1 MGNNKK
7 SREEFVTEFLPLLFQ
22 KRYVD
27 LPNSRSNYIFYR
39 QGDWVICDENTMED
53 EPTFPLPR
61 RWKITDIDVILDFA
75 YSVYDD
81 SFEICPA
88 RPEEV
93 RVPVKD
99 QHWFNSPMTLSVEIE
114 GLMRETDWVW
124 FSPYLG
130 FLMNDEE
137 GIICAAEVREDRSVI
152 LNVVNPKY
160 LKVFFHAGLLLS
172 QMSKRYYELLDQ
184 QNTVAS
190 KDMLAKFEEKY
201 EKTTEEFLKDYE
213 KGVNPDT
220 FDFNLWRSLSR
231 NRA

>member
-1 MGNNKK
+1 MENKNK

-22 KRYVD
+22 RVYVD

-39 QGDWVICDENTMED
+39 QGDWIICDENTVED
-53 EPTFPLPR
+53 DPMFPLPR
-61 RWKITDIDVILDFA
+61 RWRITDIDVILDFA

-99 QHWFNSPMTLSVEIE
+99 QFWFNSPMSLSAEIE
-114 GLMRETDWVW
+114 ALMVDTDWVW

-130 FLMNDEE
+130 FLMNDEQ
-137 GIICAAEVREDRSVI
+137 GIICAVEVREDRSVVF
-152 LNVVNPKY
+152 NVVNPNY
-160 LKVFFHAGLLLS
+160 LKVFFHAGDLLS
-172 QMSKRYYELLDQ
+172 QMSKRYYQMVDN
-184 QNTVAS
+184 QNVGTV
-190 KDMLAKFEEKY
+190 KDMITKFEREQDMN
-201 EKTTEEFLKDYE
+201 TDEFIKNYL

-220 FDFNLWRSLSR
+220 VEFDFFSR
-231 NRA
+231 FKK